1 MKTTAQGEVI
11 CVDVAPSHRYRTAPD
26 ILEHELG
33 GRMTTAGQVATSRQ
47 LALALFDDATGQDLP
62 VDTARSDIGFP
73 RKNVLIRII
82 DLGVAARRLIDAAYF
97 IVAQDEQVRDLYDVE
112 LDYFKWL
119 MRYSSRNNTH
129 LEQVITE
136 AQRALIQA
144 TTAPDADGEKPFG
157 SVQLIGRISY
167 SGGRFQFRVPPDLVG
182 IIRGPGKSHWLSLRI
197 TSLFTLSY
205 ARVMYDHL
213 LPYADE
219 GETDWL
225 TLDELRLWQG
235 AMGAK
240 ANEFKYFKRD
250 WLVPAI
256 DQINEVSD
264 LRLSYETR
272 NEQGS
277 RKIGRLKFRIERKE
291 MAERILHT
299 HEQAQAI
306 YQTLKQEFG
315 LSSAQLDQIAA
326 SRDTYNDE
334 RLEQAIERTRF
345 SLKLGK
351 VSKSPAGF
359 FMKALKEQWIV
370 SDAERQMVEIQ
381 KDLALTEQR
390 ELEAKEQVQSRMALQ
405 IAAQNVHAQDRMVD
419 EIRRGWEAY
428 EAATSKQREDW
439 RRTYKGTPAG
449 KLTLRRLGI
458 DPMTDLA
465 EATIQKYPD
474 LKDGF
479 AGYVFNR
486 SRSGKSR

>member
-1 MKTTAQGEVI
+1 
-11 CVDVAPSHRYRTAPD
+11 
-26 ILEHELG
+26 
-33 GRMTTAGQVATSRQ
+33 MTIAGQAATSRQ
-47 LALALFDDATGQDLP
+47 LALALFDDANAEDLS
-62 VDTARSDIGFP
+62 VDTVRSDIGFA
-73 RKNVLIRII
+73 RKNVLIRIV

-97 IVAQDEQVRDLYDVE
+97 IVAQEERDRDLYDVE

-167 SGGRFQFRVPPDLVG
+167 AGGRFQFRVPPDLIG

-219 GETDWL
+219 GITEWFL
-225 TLDELRLWQG
+225 LDDLRAWQG

-240 ANEFKYFKRD
+240 AQEFKYFKRD
-250 WLVPAI
+250 WLAPAVE
-256 DQINEVSD
+256 QINAVSD
-264 LRLSYETR
+264 LTLSYETR
-272 NEQGS
+272 NEPGS
-277 RKIGRLKFRIERKE
+277 RKIGRLRFRIERKE
-291 MAERILHT
+291 MAERMLHT

-315 LSSAQLDQIAA
+315 LSSAQLNQIAA
-326 SRDTYNDE
+326 DRDTYTDE

-345 SLKLGK
+345 SLKTGK

-359 FMKALKEQWIV
+359 FMKALKEGWII
-370 SDAERQMVEIQ
+370 SDAERTMVEMQ
-381 KDLALTEQR
+381 ANLALAERR
-390 ELEAKEQVQSRMALQ
+390 EVEVKEQVQTRMALRT
-405 IAAQNVHAQDRMVD
+405 AAQDVHAQDRRID
-419 EIRRGWEAY
+419 EVRRGWDAY
-428 EAATSKQREDW
+428 EAATLKQQEDW
-439 RRTYKGTPAG
+439 RRSYKASPAG

-458 DPMTDLA
+458 DLTGDLA
-465 EATIQKYPD
+465 EATVQKYPD

-479 AGYVFNR
+479 AGYVFNKTK
-486 SRSGKSR
+486 GTKA

>member
-1 MKTTAQGEVI
+1 
-11 CVDVAPSHRYRTAPD
+11 
-26 ILEHELG
+26 
-33 GRMTTAGQVATSRQ
+33 MTTAGQVATSRQ

-62 VDTARSDIGFP
+62 VDTARSDIGFA

-144 TTAPDADGEKPFG
+144 TTAPEANGEKPFG

-225 TLDELRLWQG
+225 SLDELRLWQG

-315 LSSAQLDQIAA
+315 LSSAQLNQIAA

-359 FMKALKEQWIV
+359 FMKALKEGWII

-381 KDLALTEQR
+381 ENLALTEQR
-390 ELEAKEQVQSRMALQ
+390 EVELKERAANQVALRV
-405 IAAQNVHAQDRMVD
+405 AAQDVRAQDRRG
-419 EIRRGWEAY
+419 EELRRGWEAY
-428 EAATSKQREDW
+428 EAAGSKQRDDW
-439 RRTYKGTPAG
+439 RRTYKASPAG

-458 DPMTDLA
+458 DPTGDLA
-465 EATIQKYPD
+465 ESMVDKFPD
-474 LKDGF
+474 LRDGF
-479 AGYVFNR
+479 AGHVFTKIKAAKPR
-486 SRSGKSR
+486 GDKT

>member
-1 MKTTAQGEVI
+1 MAI
-11 CVDVAPSHRYRTAPD
+11 
-26 ILEHELG
+26 
-33 GRMTTAGQVATSRQ
+33 AGQVATSRQ
-47 LALALFDDATGQDLP
+47 LALALFDDASAEDLP
-62 VDTARSDIGFP
+62 LDAARSDIGFA

-97 IVAQDEQVRDLYDVE
+97 IVAQEEQPRDLYDVE

-119 MRYSSRNNTH
+119 MRYSSRNNAH

-144 TTAPDADGEKPFG
+144 TTAPEADGSKPFG

-167 SGGRFQFRVPPDLVG
+167 QGGRFQFRVPPDLIG

-213 LPYADE
+213 LPYADD
-219 GETDWL
+219 GITDWL
-225 TLDELRLWQG
+225 ELEELRSWQG

-240 ANEFKYFKRD
+240 AYEFKYFKRD
-250 WLVPAI
+250 WLAPAVE
-256 DQINEVSD
+256 QINEVSD
-264 LRLSYETR
+264 LNISYETR
-272 NEQGS
+272 NEPGS
-277 RKIGRLKFRIERKE
+277 RKIGRLRFRIERKE
-291 MAERILHT
+291 LAERVLHT
-299 HEQAQAI
+299 HEQAQAL
-306 YQTLKQEFG
+306 YRTLKQELG
-315 LSSAQLDQIAA
+315 LSSAQLNQIAA
-326 SRDTYNDE
+326 DRDKYTDE

-345 SLKLGK
+345 SLKLGNI
-351 VSKSPAGF
+351 SKSPAGF

-370 SDAERQMVEIQ
+370 SDAERQMVHIQ
-381 KDLALTEQR
+381 ESLAQEEKR
-390 ELEAKEQVQSRMALQ
+390 ELQEKQQVQTRMALR
-405 IAAQNVHAQDRMVD
+405 IAAQEVHAQDRMV
-419 EIRRGWEAY
+419 EEVRLGWAAY
-428 EAATSKQREDW
+428 EAATIKQQEDW

-458 DPMTDLA
+458 DPSADLSDA
-465 EATIQKYPD
+465 MIAKYPD

-486 SRSGKSR
+486 SRNGKGR

>member
-1 MKTTAQGEVI
+1 MAI
-11 CVDVAPSHRYRTAPD
+11 
-26 ILEHELG
+26 
-33 GRMTTAGQVATSRQ
+33 AGQVATSRQ
-47 LALALFDDATGQDLP
+47 LALALFDDASAEDLP
-62 VDTARSDIGFP
+62 LDAARSDIGFA

-97 IVAQDEQVRDLYDVE
+97 IVAQEEQPRDLYDVE

-119 MRYSSRNNTH
+119 MRYSSRNNAH

-144 TTAPDADGEKPFG
+144 TTAPEADGSKPFG

-167 SGGRFQFRVPPDLVG
+167 QGGRFQFRVPPDLIG

-213 LPYADE
+213 LPYADD
-219 GETDWL
+219 GITDWL
-225 TLDELRLWQG
+225 ELEELRSWQG

-240 ANEFKYFKRD
+240 AYEFKYFKRD
-250 WLVPAI
+250 WLAPAVE
-256 DQINEVSD
+256 QINEVSD
-264 LRLSYETR
+264 LNISYETR
-272 NEQGS
+272 NEPGS
-277 RKIGRLKFRIERKE
+277 RKIGRLRFRIERKE
-291 MAERILHT
+291 LAERVLHT
-299 HEQAQAI
+299 HEQAQAL
-306 YQTLKQEFG
+306 YRTLKQELG
-315 LSSAQLDQIAA
+315 LSSAQLNQIAA
-326 SRDTYNDE
+326 DRDKYTDE

-345 SLKLGK
+345 SLKLGNI
-351 VSKSPAGF
+351 SKSPAGF

-370 SDAERQMVEIQ
+370 SDAERQMVHIQ
-381 KDLALTEQR
+381 ESLAQEEKR
-390 ELEAKEQVQSRMALQ
+390 ELQEKQQVQTRMALR
-405 IAAQNVHAQDRMVD
+405 IAAQEVHAQDRMV
-419 EIRRGWEAY
+419 EEVRLGWAAY
-428 EAATSKQREDW
+428 EAATIKQQEDW

-458 DPMTDLA
+458 DPSA
-465 EATIQKYPD
+465 ELSDAMIAKYPD

-486 SRSGKSR
+486 SRNGKGR

>member
-1 MKTTAQGEVI
+1 
-11 CVDVAPSHRYRTAPD
+11 
-26 ILEHELG
+26 
-33 GRMTTAGQVATSRQ
+33 MTIGQVATSRQ
-47 LALALFDDATGQDLP
+47 LALALFDDANAEDLP
-62 VDTARSDIGFP
+62 VDAARSDVGFA
-73 RKNVLIRII
+73 RKNVLIRIV

-97 IVAQDEQVRDLYDVE
+97 IVAQDEKVRDLYDVE

-144 TTAPDADGEKPFG
+144 TAEPDAAGEKPFG

-167 SGGRFQFRVPPDLVG
+167 AGGRFQFRVPPDLIG

-197 TSLFTLSY
+197 TSLFSLSY

-225 TLDELRLWQG
+225 ELDELRSWQG

-240 ANEFKYFKRD
+240 AHEFKYFKRD
-250 WLVPAI
+250 WLSPAV

-264 LRLSYETR
+264 LTLSYETR
-272 NEQGS
+272 NEPGS
-277 RKIGRLKFRIERKE
+277 RKIGRLKFRISRKE
-291 MAERILHT
+291 MAERVLQT

-315 LSSAQLDQIAA
+315 LSSAQLNQIAA
-326 SRDTYNDE
+326 QRDTYTDG

-345 SLKLGK
+345 SLRLGK

-359 FMKALKEQWIV
+359 FMKALKEGWIV
-370 SDAERQMVEIQ
+370 SDAERQMVEVQENIV
-381 KDLALTEQR
+381 LNEQR
-390 ELEAKEQVQSRMALQ
+390 EVAVKQHAATQ
-405 IAAQNVHAQDRMVD
+405 IALRVAAQDVDAQDRRVS
-419 EIRRGWEAY
+419 EIGRGWDAY
-428 EAATSKQREDW
+428 EAAGPKQREDW
-439 RRTYKGTPAG
+439 RRTYKTTPAG
-449 KLTLRRLGI
+449 KLTLRRLGL
-458 DPMTDLA
+458 DATTDLA
-465 EATIQKYPD
+465 EHTVLRYPD

-486 SRSGKSR
+486 AKSTKSKI

>member
-1 MKTTAQGEVI
+1 
-11 CVDVAPSHRYRTAPD
+11 
-26 ILEHELG
+26 
-33 GRMTTAGQVATSRQ
+33 MTTSGQVATSRQ
-47 LALALFDDATGQDLP
+47 LALALFDDANAEDLP
-62 VDTARSDIGFP
+62 VDTARSDIGFA
-73 RKNVLIRII
+73 RKNILIRIV

-97 IVAQDEQVRDLYDVE
+97 VVAQDERIRDLYDVE

-144 TTAPDADGEKPFG
+144 TAGPDVDGDKPFG

-167 SGGRFQFRVPPDLVG
+167 SGGRFQFRVPPDLIG

-219 GETDWL
+219 GVTDWL
-225 TLDELRLWQG
+225 TLEELRSWQG
-235 AMGAK
+235 VMGAK
-240 ANEFKYFKRD
+240 AHEFKYFKRD
-250 WLVPAI
+250 WLAPAME
-256 DQINEVSD
+256 QINEVSD
-264 LRLSYETR
+264 LTLSCETR
-272 NEQGS
+272 NEPGS
-277 RKIGRLKFRIERKE
+277 RKIGRLRFRIERKE
-291 MAERILHT
+291 MAERILQT

-315 LSSAQLDQIAA
+315 LSSAQLNQIAA
-326 SRDTYNDE
+326 ERDTYSDE
-334 RLEQAIERTRF
+334 RLELAIERTRF

-359 FMKALKEQWIV
+359 FMKALKEGWIV
-370 SDAERQMVEIQ
+370 SDAERKMIEIQ
-381 KDLALTEQR
+381 ESLSLTEQR
-390 ELEAKEQVQSRMALQ
+390 EVDVKAQAATRMALR
-405 IAAQNVHAQDRMVD
+405 IAAQDVHAQDRRVD

-428 EAATSKQREDW
+428 DTAEPKQREDW
-439 RRTYKGTPAG
+439 RRTYKASPAG

-458 DPMTDLA
+458 DPTGDLA
-465 EATIQKYPD
+465 ESTVEKYPD

-479 AGYVFNR
+479 AGYVFNKAK
-486 SRSGKSR
+486 SGKTKG

>member
-1 MKTTAQGEVI
+1 MAI
-11 CVDVAPSHRYRTAPD
+11 
-26 ILEHELG
+26 
-33 GRMTTAGQVATSRQ
+33 AGQVATSRQ
-47 LALALFDDATGQDLP
+47 LALALFDDASAEDLP
-62 VDTARSDIGFP
+62 LDAARSDIGFA

-97 IVAQDEQVRDLYDVE
+97 IVAQEEQPRDLYDVE

-119 MRYSSRNNTH
+119 MRYSSRNNAH

-144 TTAPDADGEKPFG
+144 TTAPEADGSKPFG

-167 SGGRFQFRVPPDLVG
+167 QGGRFQFRVPPDLIG

-213 LPYADE
+213 LPYADD
-219 GETDWL
+219 GITDWL
-225 TLDELRLWQG
+225 ELEELRSWQG

-240 ANEFKYFKRD
+240 AYEFKYFKRD
-250 WLVPAI
+250 WLAPAVE
-256 DQINEVSD
+256 QINEVSD
-264 LRLSYETR
+264 LNISYETR
-272 NEQGS
+272 NEPGS
-277 RKIGRLKFRIERKE
+277 RKIGRLRFRIERKE
-291 MAERILHT
+291 LAERVLHT
-299 HEQAQAI
+299 HEQAQAL
-306 YQTLKQEFG
+306 YRTLKQELG
-315 LSSAQLDQIAA
+315 LSSAQLNQIAA
-326 SRDTYNDE
+326 DRDKYTDE

-345 SLKLGK
+345 SLKLGNI
-351 VSKSPAGF
+351 SKSPAGF

-370 SDAERQMVEIQ
+370 SDAERQMVHIQ
-381 KDLALTEQR
+381 ESLAQEEKR
-390 ELEAKEQVQSRMALQ
+390 ELQEKQQVQTRMALR
-405 IAAQNVHAQDRMVD
+405 IAAQEVHAQDRMV
-419 EIRRGWEAY
+419 EEVRLGWAAY
-428 EAATSKQREDW
+428 EAATIKQQEDW

-458 DPMTDLA
+458 DPSSELSDAMIA
-465 EATIQKYPD
+465 KYPD

-486 SRSGKSR
+486 SRNGKGR

>member
-1 MKTTAQGEVI
+1 MA
-11 CVDVAPSHRYRTAPD
+11 A
-26 ILEHELG
+26 
-33 GRMTTAGQVATSRQ
+33 AGQVATSRQ
-47 LALALFDDATGQDLP
+47 LALALFDDANAEGLP
-62 VDTARSDIGFP
+62 VDAAGSDIGFV

-97 IVAQDEQVRDLYDVE
+97 IVAQEEQVRDLYDVE

-144 TTAPDADGEKPFG
+144 TAEPDADGMKPFG
-157 SVQLIGRISY
+157 SVQLIGRVSY
-167 SGGRFQFRVPPDLVG
+167 VGGRFQFRVPPDLIG

-205 ARVMYDHL
+205 ARVMYDRL

-219 GETDWL
+219 GITDWFD
-225 TLDELRLWQG
+225 LDELRSWQG
-235 AMGAK
+235 AIGAK
-240 ANEFKYFKRD
+240 AQEFKYFKRD
-250 WLVPAI
+250 WLAPAV
-256 DQINEVSD
+256 DQINDISD
-264 LRLSYETR
+264 VTISFETR
-272 NEQGS
+272 NETGS
-277 RKIGRLKFRIERKE
+277 RKIGRLRFRIARKE
-291 MAERILHT
+291 IAERVLHT
-299 HEQAQAI
+299 HEQAQALYKI
-306 YQTLKQEFG
+306 LKQEFG
-315 LSSAQLDQIAA
+315 LSSAQLNQIAA
-326 SRDTYNDE
+326 ERDTYTDE

-345 SLKLGK
+345 SLKMGK

-370 SDAERQMVEIQ
+370 SDAERQMVQTQEM
-381 KDLALTEQR
+381 LALSEQR
-390 ELEAKEQVQSRMALQ
+390 ETEAKEQAQARMALQ
-405 IAAQNVHAQDRMVD
+405 IAAQHVHAQGRMGD

-449 KLTLRRLGI
+449 RLTLRRLGV
-458 DPMTDLA
+458 DPVADLA
-465 EATIQKYPD
+465 EVVIQKYPD

-479 AGYVFNR
+479 AGYVFNK
-486 SRSGKSR
+486 SKSGSNR